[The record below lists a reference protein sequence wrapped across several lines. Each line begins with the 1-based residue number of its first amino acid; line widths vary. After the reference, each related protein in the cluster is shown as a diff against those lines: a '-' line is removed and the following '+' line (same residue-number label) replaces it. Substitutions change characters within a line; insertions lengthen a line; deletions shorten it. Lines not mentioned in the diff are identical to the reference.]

1 MESYWVTQLGRFR
14 NVLSQVVHDFHSR
27 GARRGTKARQQE
39 LIQAVLDFGKMKYQ
53 LYKMEVTIVDETELA
68 FRFRETTRAIKRA
81 LALLER
87 QGLAERTDLP
97 RLWKLNV
104 ADLDPHRT

>member
-14 NVLSQVVHDFHSR
+14 NLLSQVVHDFHSR
-27 GARRGTKARQQE
+27 GARRGIKARQRE
-39 LIQAVLDFGKMKYQ
+39 LIQAVLDFGKMKHQ
-53 LYKMEVTIVDETELA
+53 LYKTEVTIVDETELA
-68 FRFRETTRAIKRA
+68 FRFRETTRVITGT
-81 LALLER
+81 LTLLEK